1 MTPAPPETTCWETAT
16 IAALPLGTAHL
27 MIFTNKPDMHKQT
40 CATSPTAGWSQQK
53 NPYKTLPTTQ
63 NLKSTMGALNT
74 STLGDKL
81 HEDFR
86 AGVIMVDLFGGMAA
100 GLEAHLRTG
109 TKIFKYVYVDIDDKD
124 RKMAKHRLN
133 ELHELH
139 PDQLPR
145 RAFSQAFTTLN
156 QDVNKIDRENLLQA
170 GAANPLRRWMIVAG
184 WPCQDLSPA
193 GSMQGLQGP
202 RVTHT
207 THSSGS

>member
-1 MTPAPPETTCWETAT
+1 
-16 IAALPLGTAHL
+16 

-74 STLGDKL
+74 STLGDEL

-109 TKIFKYVYVDIDDKD
+109 TKIFKYVYVDIDEDEE
-124 RKMAKHRLN
+124 RTCLMAGPSYGLGPPHRL
-133 ELHELH
+133 
-139 PDQLPR
+139 P
-145 RAFSQAFTTLN
+145 
-156 QDVNKIDRENLLQA
+156 KGRE
-170 GAANPLRRWMIVAG
+170 G
-184 WPCQDLSPA
+184 
-193 GSMQGLQGP
+193 
-202 RVTHT
+202 
-207 THSSGS
+207 